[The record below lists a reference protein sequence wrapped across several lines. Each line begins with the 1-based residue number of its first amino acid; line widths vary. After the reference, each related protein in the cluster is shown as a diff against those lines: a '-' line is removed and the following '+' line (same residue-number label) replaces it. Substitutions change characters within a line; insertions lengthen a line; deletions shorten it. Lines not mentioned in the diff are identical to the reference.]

1 MNKWFVDF
9 RKLESKRKNT
19 IINSVVF
26 APEEVIKISDL
37 KKKVDVLSKECC
49 DGFSEEYLR
58 EVLLGWLYIT
68 R

>member
-19 IINSVVF
+19 IINGVVF

-37 KKKVDVLSKECC
+37 KKKINTLKNTHKTIFIED
-49 DGFSEEYLR
+49 LR
-58 EVLLGWLYIT
+58 EVLLG
-68 R
+68 